1 VSSKIIEH
9 DGFMPAVEKY
19 SSLTYT
25 STILKVIVVTGL
37 SIILLRASIKVVTVD
52 FKARDYV
59 ESMFTTLMKFSSVIA
74 IFVTIGIVLSL
85 LFETLRFFATVN
97 VFDFLFGLHWSPQ
110 TAIRAD
116 QVGSSGS
123 FGAIPV
129 FLGTILISIIAMLV
143 AVPIGMYSAIY
154 LSQYASENVRT
165 YAKPIIEILAGIP
178 TVVYGFFA
186 VITVAPF
193 FRDLGDKISPG
204 TLSGESAIIAGSVMG
219 IMIIPFITSLT
230 DDAMNAVP
238 SSLKEGSLAMGAT
251 VSETTRQVII
261 PASFHGIVAS
271 FLLAFSRAIGETM
284 IVVMAAG
291 FAANLTLNPFESVTT
306 VTVQIVGLLTGDQEF
321 DSAKT
326 LSAFALAFVLFFL
339 TLILNI
345 IALNMVKKYREQYE

>member
-1 VSSKIIEH
+1 
-9 DGFMPAVEKY
+9 
-19 SSLTYT
+19 
-25 STILKVIVVTGL
+25 
-37 SIILLRASIKVVTVD
+37 
-52 FKARDYV
+52 
-59 ESMFTTLMKFSSVIA
+59 
-74 IFVTIGIVLSL
+74 
-85 LFETLRFFATVN
+85 
-97 VFDFLFGLHWSPQ
+97 
-110 TAIRAD
+110 
-116 QVGSSGS
+116 
-123 FGAIPV
+123 
-129 FLGTILISIIAMLV
+129 
-143 AVPIGMYSAIY
+143 MYSAIY
-154 LSQYASENVRT
+154 LSQYASETVRT

-238 SSLKEGSLAMGAT
+238 GSLKEGSLAMGAT

-306 VTVQIVGLLTGDQEF
+306 VTVQIVGLLSGDQEL

-326 LSAFALAFVLFFL
+326 LSAFA
-339 TLILNI
+339 
-345 IALNMVKKYREQYE
+345 

>member
-1 VSSKIIEH
+1 
-9 DGFMPAVEKY
+9 M
-19 SSLTYT
+19 
-25 STILKVIVVTGL
+25 TGL

-154 LSQYASENVRT
+154 LSQYASETVRT

-204 TLSGESAIIAGSVMG
+204 TLSGESAIIAGSV
-219 IMIIPFITSLT
+219 
-230 DDAMNAVP
+230 
-238 SSLKEGSLAMGAT
+238 T
-251 VSETTRQVII
+251 VSYT
-261 PASFHGIVAS
+261 H
-271 FLLAFSRAIGETM
+271 
-284 IVVMAAG
+284 
-291 FAANLTLNPFESVTT
+291 LTLPTT
-306 VTVQIVGLLTGDQEF
+306 
-321 DSAKT
+321 
-326 LSAFALAFVLFFL
+326 
-339 TLILNI
+339 
-345 IALNMVKKYREQYE
+345 

>member
-1 VSSKIIEH
+1 
-9 DGFMPAVEKY
+9 
-19 SSLTYT
+19 
-25 STILKVIVVTGL
+25 
-37 SIILLRASIKVVTVD
+37 
-52 FKARDYV
+52 
-59 ESMFTTLMKFSSVIA
+59 MFTTLMKFSSVIA

-251 VSETTRQVII
+251 VSETTKQVII
-261 PASFHGIVAS
+261 PASFHG
-271 FLLAFSRAIGETM
+271 
-284 IVVMAAG
+284 
-291 FAANLTLNPFESVTT
+291 
-306 VTVQIVGLLTGDQEF
+306 
-321 DSAKT
+321 
-326 LSAFALAFVLFFL
+326 LS
-339 TLILNI
+339 LIHI
-345 IALNMVKKYREQYE
+345 